1 MKKRG
6 VLIILLIAAA
16 AVLFYGYRYINSP
29 VKTKTAK
36 LERLENVISANVF
49 ISRNE
54 VVYTAETNGT
64 LYNYVTEGARVG
76 KNMLIST
83 VYRGTVNEEL
93 VRELNNIDVKIEKL
107 RKRVE
112 QNETF
117 TKDNSS
123 TENKIEKVKSDII
136 TAALNEN
143 YSKISEYKN
152 SINYLSGGAQDTGA
166 AEIAD
171 LSAQKTRMEAQL
183 SNEKTD
189 IYSTISGVFSDNADG
204 YESVLTP
211 EAIMNYRVGDYA
223 KITAAEVRQRV
234 SNEVNAG
241 ESVCKVADN
250 HNWYVMTVLPEDK
263 ANELKEKKNVLIRF
277 DDLPGEEVSA
287 TVEYVSEE
295 EADETNRVVILKSDR
310 YLEGV
315 YSMRSGAMDIII
327 NRYIGYKVPVYA
339 VRTKDGKT
347 GVMKALGNSEVFC
360 ECDIVFSDEE
370 NGSVI
375 VYPSKDASRTLEVGD
390 SIILG
395 EKAKKG
401 E

>member
-1 MKKRG
+1 MKKNG

-36 LERLENVISANVF
+36 LERLEEVVSANAF

-54 VVYTAETNGT
+54 VVYSAETSGT
-64 LYNYVTEGARVG
+64 LYNYVPEGARVG

-107 RKRVE
+107 KKRVE

-123 TENKIEKVKSDII
+123 TENKIEKVKNDII
-136 TAALNEN
+136 TAALGEN
-143 YSKISEYKN
+143 YSKISEYKS
-152 SINYLSGGAQDTGA
+152 SINYLSGGTQDNGA

-204 YESVLTP
+204 YESILTP
-211 EAIMNYRVGDYA
+211 EAILNYRVGDYA

-241 ESVCKVADN
+241 EAVCKVADN
-250 HNWYVMTVLPEDK
+250 HNWYVMTVLPAEK
-263 ANELKEKKNVLIRF
+263 AQELKEKKTVLIRF

-287 TVEYVSEE
+287 SVEYVSEE

-315 YSMRSGAMDIII
+315 YSMRSGAMDIIV
-327 NRYIGYKVPVYA
+327 NRYVGFEVPVYA

-347 GVMKALGNSEVFC
+347 GVMKALGNSEIFC

-370 NGSVI
+370 NGTVI
-375 VYPSKDASRTLEVGD
+375 VYPSKEANKTLEVGD
-390 SIILG
+390 SIVLG
-395 EKAKKG
+395 EKVKK
-401 E
+401 EE

>member
-1 MKKRG
+1 MKKNG

-36 LERLENVISANVF
+36 LERLEEVVSANAF

-54 VVYTAETNGT
+54 VVYSAETSGT
-64 LYNYVTEGARVG
+64 LYNYVPEGARVG

-107 RKRVE
+107 KKRVE

-123 TENKIEKVKSDII
+123 TENKIEKVKNDII
-136 TAALNEN
+136 TAALGEN
-143 YSKISEYKN
+143 YSKISEYKS
-152 SINYLSGGAQDTGA
+152 SINYLSGGTQDNGA

-204 YESVLTP
+204 YESILTP
-211 EAIMNYRVGDYA
+211 EAILNYRVGDYA
-223 KITAAEVRQRV
+223 KITAVEVRQRV

-241 ESVCKVADN
+241 EAVCKVADN
-250 HNWYVMTVLPEDK
+250 HNWYVMTVLPAEK
-263 ANELKEKKNVLIRF
+263 AQELKEKKNVLIRF

-287 TVEYVSEE
+287 SVEYVSEE

-315 YSMRSGAMDIII
+315 YSMRSGTMDIIV
-327 NRYIGYKVPVYA
+327 NRYVGFEVPVYA

-347 GVMKALGNSEVFC
+347 GVMKALGNSEIFC

-370 NGSVI
+370 NGTVI
-375 VYPSKDASRTLEVGD
+375 VYPSKEANKTLEVGD
-390 SIILG
+390 SIVLG
-395 EKAKKG
+395 EKVKK
-401 E
+401 EE